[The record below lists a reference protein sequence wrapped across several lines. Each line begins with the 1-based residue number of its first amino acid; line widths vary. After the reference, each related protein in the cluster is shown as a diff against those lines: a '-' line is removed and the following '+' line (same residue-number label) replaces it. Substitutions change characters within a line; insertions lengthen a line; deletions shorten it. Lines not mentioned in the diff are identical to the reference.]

1 MGNKEPKLRKTALEA
16 AKKSVLEEL
25 SGRKASIGKLVML
38 CFRGSYV
45 DGCFI
50 EGESDLDAYGVYL
63 APGSYYIGLDDTKR
77 TTIEFETD
85 IDAEDKPWTKIDVVL
100 HEFRHFVR
108 QLLKGN
114 PSAITALYLPSEVVF
129 FDSEE
134 WAKIREARSA
144 FLALKPLGRSF
155 WGNAHSFARK
165 MRPESPKDEWDY
177 DGKAATGVLRVLSRG
192 TELLTQG
199 YITYPRPDGELWRM
213 IRRREVPFSTVDT
226 EIERASV
233 LFYGALLSAWNM
245 PLEPDHKQ
253 ANALVE
259 EVLISYLLKDFAK
272 YGKLTARKKPTV

>member
-1 MGNKEPKLRKTALEA
+1 MQKTALEA

-25 SGRKASIGKLVML
+25 SRWKVSVGKLVML

-50 EGESDLDAYGVYL
+50 EGESDLDVYGVYL

-85 IDAEDKPWTKIDVVL
+85 IDAKDKPWTKIDVVL
-100 HEFRHFVR
+100 HEFRHFIR

-114 PSAITALYLPSEVVF
+114 PSAITALYFPSEAVF
-129 FDSEE
+129 FESEE
-134 WAKIREARSA
+134 WAKVQAARSA

-155 WGNAHSFARK
+155 EGYAHSFAKK

-177 DGKAATGVLRVLSRG
+177 DSKAAIGVLRVLSRG

-213 IRRREVPFSTVDT
+213 IRRREVPFDRVDM
-226 EIERASV
+226 EIQRTSI
-233 LFYGALLSAWNM
+233 LFYEALCSAWNV
-245 PLEPDHKQ
+245 PLEPDRKR

-259 EVLISYLLKDFAK
+259 EVLAGYLSKDFAEC
-272 YGKLTARKKPTV
+272 GN